1 MAFCCEISA
10 LSVNF
15 LNTSNLIFSDATIY
29 VGGLDEK
36 VTEALLWEFFLQAGP
51 VGKLLN
57 INSIVDGTVLTL
69 RTGFL
74 NIVNFRQGLTW
85 TLGLSNNFIDG
96 GRPRAKPRLRKVKPH
111 HILKTVFSPRLA
123 TVYQV
128 LGYPKSTH

>member
-57 INSIVDGTVLTL
+57 IKMKDGQTYLGGLVCI
-69 RTGFL
+69 GF
-74 NIVNFRQGLTW
+74 
-85 TLGLSNNFIDG
+85 
-96 GRPRAKPRLRKVKPH
+96 
-111 HILKTVFSPRLA
+111 
-123 TVYQV
+123 
-128 LGYPKSTH
+128 